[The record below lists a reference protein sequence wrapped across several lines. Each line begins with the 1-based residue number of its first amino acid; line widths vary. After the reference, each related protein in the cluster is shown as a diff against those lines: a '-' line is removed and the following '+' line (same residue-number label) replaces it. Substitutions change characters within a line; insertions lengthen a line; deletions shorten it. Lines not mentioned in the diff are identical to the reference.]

1 MKTQPV
7 VGILM
12 GSDSDLDVMMEAVK
26 TLAEFGVPY
35 EVEVASAHR
44 SPHLVRRYVSSAER
58 RGVKVFIVGAG
69 GAAALPGVV
78 AAETT
83 LPVIGVPM
91 PSSLSGLDSL
101 CSIVQMPSGVPVAT
115 MAIGRAGALNAAI
128 LAVQILAAGGD
139 ARLHDKLKRFKK
151 HLATKV
157 AARSQ
162 EAKRRVAA
170 EVKTV
175 V

>member
-1 MKTQPV
+1 MKTQPL
-7 VGILM
+7 VGILL
-12 GSDSDLDVMMEAVK
+12 GSDSDLDVMMEAAK
-26 TLAEFGVPY
+26 TLTEFGVPY
-35 EVEVASAHR
+35 EVEVVSAHR

-83 LPVIGVPM
+83 LPVIGVPL
-91 PSSLSGLDSL
+91 PSLLSGLDSL

-139 ARLHDKLKRFKK
+139 TRLRDELKRFKK

-162 EAKRRVAA
+162 EVKRRVAA
-170 EVKTV
+170 EVKTM
-175 V
+175 